1 MELPR
6 AVVFLALC
14 VAACL
19 SDHGEEAPNVRVRP
33 AVLVYPENVTIA
45 WKETATFK
53 CQATG
58 NPPPAIFW
66 YKEGSQILHF
76 PGKTTGRLRVSNSGE
91 LIIRRVSNEDQGWYV
106 CKALSVS
113 GSVTGKTYLRVDD
126 SNRTACEEMVIPMCV
141 DLPYSLTSYPN
152 FLGHAS
158 QATASAEIMRFHPL
172 AKMPCSPDILSFI
185 CTLYAP
191 PCDKKTADGTALPP
205 CREFC
210 QSSRQGCENLM
221 NKFGFQWPRQLECSR
236 FPEENTSNGC
246 ISKDTMVPAE
256 VTLLPVI
263 NNEPARPPHISPT
276 FPKKLI
282 VGAGKDFSLFCEADG
297 NPEPRVRWRRQ
308 NTTLYLDNPLTF
320 KELDYVE
327 EGTYECVASSY
338 GFADVTR
345 EIFINVQGRPVVRL
359 GGSSTL
365 IVREGDTAI
374 MVCEVLA
381 DPSPYVIWVWRDEHG
396 GEKVLSEK
404 DRSDR
409 VKIMRQELDG
419 VTTSVLTVYSI
430 RLHQAGDYVCKATNS
445 FGSNELTVTLEMK
458 ERKTRTREPIYIPAC
473 RDLQYNLTTYPN
485 ILGHRSQEEARVQ
498 LYKFAPLLNVRC
510 SPELKYFLC
519 NVYTPPYDTENGA
532 REVIPPCRP
541 LCETSRAD
549 CARLMN
555 KFGFPWPEQLQ
566 CSRFPLPGG
575 SERCINRDRL
585 VASTAVAAPPLT
597 VLVKAPP
604 TIQATFGDYIHAR
617 SGQTFQLDC
626 VAEGN
631 PKPAVMWRRKGTEE
645 YFKNPLAFSKV
656 EYTAEGAYECVASS
670 PHFPEAIKET
680 YIDVKGKPEV
690 DLEGPQTV
698 RAREGSTV
706 SLTCRVTADPPT
718 DYPAWFANGREVN
731 PEDNGL
737 QGWEVIYE
745 TDQGKTRTTLF
756 FGNVTSRHAAVYTCR
771 ATNKFGYGQK
781 TFDMR
786 IQDRSRKCDDL
797 TVPLCQGLD
806 YNSTRLPNALGHATQ
821 EQVAREAHQFW
832 PLVEIECSPFFRS
845 FLCSVFAP
853 PCHEDSPDAVPPCKE
868 MCESSYSSCAEI
880 LRQYGLSW
888 PDSMNCSQFP
898 SYYGDQE
905 CSGWAPEL
913 DWTPMP
919 DTAPPVDDNAVPEEP
934 EQKIFND
941 EQYALLGR
949 ALPTCEQLVDCNLDC
964 EYGPKF
970 DENQCPICEC
980 GDNPCKETSC
990 GEYEVCA
997 LQPIQCLSPPC
1008 SPLPYCKPVPFSTNA
1023 ERQSIYWLDLEPS
1036 SKGLD
1041 SVDQLERFLQM
1052 LEEHNATILHA
1063 MKIPSSSFMAVVQVN
1078 SASTVDVVT
1087 AQDQSGERLMVSVR
1101 SFLMVPYEDY
1111 WREVFGFRDQPL
1123 EDDADHEELIS
1134 TSTDT
1139 ETAWY
1144 YFVDFILKRT
1154 DMPSSRLR
1162 DQLRMVKTLTQ
1173 DGVLLGNYKNVG
1185 SNEVRWM
1192 MRIPGPLSLEKVL
1205 LRLPVVQH
1213 FKNDVEVKVSSYL
1226 PLQDYKSAL
1235 QAARR
1240 PETPE

>member
-1 MELPR
+1 M
-6 AVVFLALC
+6 
-14 VAACL
+14 
-19 SDHGEEAPNVRVRP
+19 
-33 AVLVYPENVTIA
+33 
-45 WKETATFK
+45 
-53 CQATG
+53 
-58 NPPPAIFW
+58 
-66 YKEGSQILHF
+66 F
-76 PGKTTGRLRVSNSGE
+76 P
-91 LIIRRVSNEDQGWYV
+91 
-106 CKALSVS
+106 
-113 GSVTGKTYLRVDD
+113 
-126 SNRTACEEMVIPMCV
+126 
-141 DLPYSLTSYPN
+141 
-152 FLGHAS
+152 
-158 QATASAEIMRFHPL
+158 
-172 AKMPCSPDILSFI
+172 
-185 CTLYAP
+185 
-191 PCDKKTADGTALPP
+191 
-205 CREFC
+205 
-210 QSSRQGCENLM
+210 
-221 NKFGFQWPRQLECSR
+221 
-236 FPEENTSNGC
+236 
-246 ISKDTMVPAE
+246 
-256 VTLLPVI
+256 
-263 NNEPARPPHISPT
+263 
-276 FPKKLI
+276 
-282 VGAGKDFSLFCEADG
+282 
-297 NPEPRVRWRRQ
+297 
-308 NTTLYLDNPLTF
+308 
-320 KELDYVE
+320 
-327 EGTYECVASSY
+327 
-338 GFADVTR
+338 
-345 EIFINVQGRPVVRL
+345 
-359 GGSSTL
+359 
-365 IVREGDTAI
+365 
-374 MVCEVLA
+374 
-381 DPSPYVIWVWRDEHG
+381 
-396 GEKVLSEK
+396 
-404 DRSDR
+404 
-409 VKIMRQELDG
+409 
-419 VTTSVLTVYSI
+419 
-430 RLHQAGDYVCKATNS
+430 
-445 FGSNELTVTLEMK
+445 
-458 ERKTRTREPIYIPAC
+458 
-473 RDLQYNLTTYPN
+473 
-485 ILGHRSQEEARVQ
+485 
-498 LYKFAPLLNVRC
+498 
-510 SPELKYFLC
+510 
-519 NVYTPPYDTENGA
+519 
-532 REVIPPCRP
+532 
-541 LCETSRAD
+541 
-549 CARLMN
+549 
-555 KFGFPWPEQLQ
+555 
-566 CSRFPLPGG
+566 RFPLPGG

-597 VLVKAPP
+597 VLVKVYTPYSSKVGRPSVVSRTALGGQIHDCKVSGQTFYASADSDFAYTCQAASSVAPP

-626 VAEGN
+626 IAEGN

-698 RAREGSTV
+698 RADYLGKPEVDLEGPQTVRAREGSTV

-718 DYPAWFANGREVN
+718 DYPAWFANGREVS

-786 IQDRSRKCDDL
+786 IQDRSDELTVPLCQDRSKRCDELTVPLCQDRSKRCDELTVPLCQDRSKRCDELTVPLCQDRSRKCDDLTVPLCQDRSRKCDDL

-905 CSGWAPEL
+905 LTHPEVHTASEFMDFSYRQRINDRVHEERMFHLGSPAAIGTERVFHFGPPIVIGTELEFHLRPPMVIGTERVFHLGSHIVIGTERVFHLGSLIVIGTERVFHLGSLIVIGTERSVFHLGCDLRELVDSIVLILFCCS
-913 DWTPMP
+913 
-919 DTAPPVDDNAVPEEP
+919 V
-934 EQKIFND
+934 
-941 EQYALLGR
+941 GR

-1063 MKIPSSSFMAVVQVN
+1063 MKSYDLIDCRMSLSGVTKCKKRNISVVTMYQAPVSNSATSPDLAPGPSSAKADAVVRVNSSSTADVVTVLCSGLVSSSSIFPLKLAPLTSPTVVLVQVN

-1154 DMPSSRLR
+1154 GEKTFILKRTGEKTFLLKRTGEKTFLKRTGEKTFLKRTGEKTFLKRTGEKTFLKRTGEKTFLKRTGEKTFILKRTGEKTFLKRTGEKTFLKRTGEKTFLKRTGEKTFLKRTGEKTFLKRTDMPSS
-1162 DQLRMVKTLTQ
+1162 
-1173 DGVLLGNYKNVG
+1173 
-1185 SNEVRWM
+1185 
-1192 MRIPGPLSLEKVL
+1192 LSLG
-1205 LRLPVVQH
+1205 P
-1213 FKNDVEVKVSSYL
+1213 
-1226 PLQDYKSAL
+1226 
-1235 QAARR
+1235 AACCVFNVRTACLTSGRR
-1240 PETPE
+1240 V

>member
-1 MELPR
+1 MELIR
-6 AVVFLALC
+6 VVFLLSVCA
-14 VAACL
+14 AACL
-19 SDHGEEAPNVRVRP
+19 ADHGVEPQSARVRP

-66 YKEGSQILHF
+66 YKEGSQNLHF
-76 PGKTTGRLRVSNSGE
+76 PGKTAGRLRVTNSGE
-91 LIIRRVSNEDQGWYV
+91 LVIRRVNKEDQGWYV
-106 CKALSVS
+106 CKALSIS
-113 GSVTGKTYLRVDD
+113 GSVTGKTYLKVDD
-126 SNRTACEEMVIPMCV
+126 SNRTECEEVEIPMCV

-152 FLGHAS
+152 FLGHAVQS
-158 QATASAEIMRFHPL
+158 EAAQDIQRFHPL

-191 PCDKKTADGTALPP
+191 PCDKKTAEGTALPP

-210 QSSRQGCENLM
+210 QSSRSSCENLM
-221 NKFGFQWPRQLECSR
+221 NKFGFQWPQQLECSR
-236 FPEENTSNGC
+236 FPEENTRGGC

-263 NNEPARPPHISPT
+263 NNEPARPPKIAPT

-365 IVREGDTAI
+365 VVREGDTAI

-404 DRSDR
+404 ERSDR

-458 ERKTRTREPIYIPAC
+458 EQRTRTREPIYIPAC
-473 RDLQYNLTTYPN
+473 RDMQYNLTTYPN
-485 ILGHRSQEEARVQ
+485 ILGHRSQEEAR
-498 LYKFAPLLNVRC
+498 LHLHKFMPLLNVRC

-519 NVYTPPYDTENGA
+519 NLYAPPYDAESSA
-532 REVIPPCRP
+532 RAVIPPCRP
-541 LCETSRAD
+541 LCETSRSD

-555 KFGFPWPEQLQ
+555 KFGFPWPEQLD

-626 VAEGN
+626 IAEGN
-631 PKPAVMWRRKGTEE
+631 PKPSVMWRRKGTEE

-670 PHFPEAIKET
+670 ARFPEAVKET

-690 DLEGPQTV
+690 DREGPHAV
-698 RAREGSTV
+698 RAREGSMV
-706 SLTCRVTADPPT
+706 SLTCRVTADPPA
-718 DYPAWFANGREVN
+718 DPPAWFANGQEVR
-731 PEDNGL
+731 PEDNGMK
-737 QGWEVIYE
+737 GWEIIYE
-745 TDQGKTRTTLF
+745 TDQDKTRTTLF
-756 FGNVTSRHAAVYTCR
+756 FGNVTRTHAAVYTCR
-771 ATNKFGYGQK
+771 ATNKFGYDQE

-786 IQDRSRKCDDL
+786 IHDRSRRCDQL
-797 TVPLCQGLD
+797 TVPLCQGLT
-806 YNSTRLPNALGHATQ
+806 YNSTRLPNGLGHGTQ
-821 EQVAREAHQFW
+821 EQVGRELHRFW

-845 FLCSVFAP
+845 FLCTLYAP
-853 PCHEDSPDAVPPCKE
+853 PCREDAPDVIPPCRE
-868 MCESSYSSCAEI
+868 MCESSYSGCAV
-880 LRQYGLSW
+880 LMTQYGYSW
-888 PDSMNCSQFP
+888 PDSLNCSQFP
-898 SYYGDQE
+898 SYYGQRE
-905 CSGWAPEL
+905 CTGWAPDL
-913 DWTPMP
+913 DWTPIP
-919 DTAPPVDDNAVPEEP
+919 DTAESAPPVNNAVPEEQ
-934 EQKIFND
+934 EEVIHD

-949 ALPTCEQLVDCNLDC
+949 ALPTCEQLEDCDLDC

-997 LQPIQCLSPPC
+997 LQPIQCLRPPC
-1008 SPLPYCKPVPFSTNA
+1008 SPLPYCKPVPFSTNP

-1052 LEEHNATILHA
+1052 LEEKNATILHA
-1063 MKIPSSSFMAVVQVN
+1063 MKIPSSAFMAVVQVN
-1078 SASTVDVVT
+1078 SVSTVDVVT
-1087 AQDQSGERLMVSVR
+1087 ALDQAHDGLMTSVR
-1101 SFLMVPYEDY
+1101 STLVVPYDNY
-1111 WREVFGFRDQPL
+1111 WREVFGFREQP
-1123 EDDADHEELIS
+1123 EEDHEELIS

-1139 ETAWY
+1139 ETAWH
-1144 YFVDFILKRT
+1144 YFVDFVLKRT
-1154 DMPSSRLR
+1154 DMPTGRLR
-1162 DQLRMVKTLTQ
+1162 DQIRMVQTLTQ

-1185 SNEVRWM
+1185 GNEIRWM
-1192 MRIPGPLSLEKVL
+1192 IRIPGPLSLEKVL
-1205 LRLPVVQH
+1205 LRLPVLQH
-1213 FKNDVEVKVSSYL
+1213 FRNDVEVKVSSYV
-1226 PLQDYKSAL
+1226 PLAEYRSAL
-1235 QAARR
+1235 RAARQGN
-1240 PETPE
+1240 